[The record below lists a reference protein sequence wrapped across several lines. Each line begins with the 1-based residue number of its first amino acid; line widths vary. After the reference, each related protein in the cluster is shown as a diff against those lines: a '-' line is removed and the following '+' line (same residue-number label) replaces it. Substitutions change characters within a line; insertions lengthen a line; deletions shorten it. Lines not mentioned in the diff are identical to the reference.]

1 MKIILLGDTHFDE
14 KNGDQK
20 LLDMQMSFL
29 KQQMIPYMLE
39 NNISTIAQLGDITN
53 NRTHISLNTQH
64 EIFNLLTMTH
74 EAGLNWI
81 YLIGNHD
88 IFFKD
93 SRDIFSMEVIEKAF
107 DNFRV
112 VKTVEV
118 IEGLQFTPWMCSDEK
133 FEILPGAKAILG
145 HFDIKD
151 FYVTKTFKSEHG
163 LGSSAFKSMPVY
175 SGHYHLKQDVG
186 NIHFVGTPYQLDWN
200 DFNTLKGF
208 HVLDTETLECKF
220 IENEKTPKHIKIYLD
235 VDTKVCT
242 LEGFVAM
249 PQQLPVD
256 ALIKSGIFGTHKIKV
271 FAKKELAVTKKLV
284 EFLEASGHV
293 VKLEIIPETEEVD
306 IEQRIEKVK
315 SMSISESI
323 MQIVD
328 DPDKQLTADIVA
340 SAKTAMV
347 KERGGE

>member
-1 MKIILLGDTHFDE
+1 MKIVLLGDTHFDE

-29 KQQMIPYMLE
+29 KNQMLPYMVE

-64 EIFNLLTMTH
+64 EIFKLLTTTQEM
-74 EAGLNWI
+74 GLNWI

-88 IFFKD
+88 IFYKD

-112 VKTVEV
+112 VRTPEV
-118 IEGLQFTPWMCSDEK
+118 IHGLQFTPWLCSDEE
-133 FEILPGAKAILG
+133 FRMLPGAKAILG

-163 LGSSAFKSMPVY
+163 LNKDTFKSMLVY

-208 HVLDTETLECKF
+208 HVLDTETLECEF

-235 VDTKVCT
+235 VDKKECVI
-242 LEGFVAM
+242 EGFVAFSG
-249 PQQLPVD
+249 QIPVD
-256 ALIKSGIFGTHKIKV
+256 TIFKSGIAGSHKIKV
-271 FAKKELAVTKKLV
+271 FAKKELAITKKLV
-284 EFLEASGHV
+284 EFLEASNHV

-315 SMSISESI
+315 SMSISDSI
-323 MQIVD
+323 MEIVD
-328 DPDKQLTADIVA
+328 DPDKKLTSDILV
-340 SAKTAMV
+340 SAKSAMV